1 MNAPQTLYRIS
12 HPLRISRYGAHIS
25 LSTAARIDVIDALTQ
40 TLRTTVSIQAQL
52 ECIEKKLHNVSFR
65 PVQQMFC
72 RLARANANY
81 TRFLVTGIAD
91 LGGYTQAEGLYS
103 LSGATETQCFADC
116 LADICRGMRQLQVA
130 DAMLREFR
138 ECAIANKDPASK
150 RLFEECTRRNAQFL
164 SLIKNNLS
172 HE

>member
-1 MNAPQTLYRIS
+1 
-12 HPLRISRYGAHIS
+12 
-25 LSTAARIDVIDALTQ
+25 
-40 TLRTTVSIQAQL
+40 
-52 ECIEKKLHNVSFR
+52 
-65 PVQQMFC
+65 MFC

-116 LADICRGMRQLQVA
+116 LADICRGVRRLQVA

-164 SLIKNNLS
+164 SLIKNNLP